1 MHAKACLF
9 CLFVESV
16 SPSVHPACSFGPP
29 CLHQLLLRF
38 FFNLNYIGE
47 KILSRTLADSPKRKS
62 NWTGSPFKA
71 WSHIIGHKI
80 ARELAAIGSTTQLT
94 QPSVSVHAAAPVQ
107 KRVGRAHF

>member
-1 MHAKACLF
+1 MLRHACSACLWS
-9 CLFVESV
+9 LFLPQFILHVALVLHV
-16 SPSVHPACSFGPP
+16 SINYSYD
-29 CLHQLLLRF
+29 F